1 MFWSSKNIG
10 NFTKANN
17 IKKIKTNK
25 SSFFYDSC
33 YEVCQFLFVLQV
45 VDEEL
50 FNPDYVEVDRVLEE
64 SKSIDPKTQEEV
76 THYLVKWRSL
86 AYEDSTWEL
95 QQDVDPEKVKIFK
108 RFSTLP
114 PADKRKVRHLSSYIV
129 LV

>member
-1 MFWSSKNIG
+1 MSI
-10 NFTKANN
+10 
-17 IKKIKTNK
+17 
-25 SSFFYDSC
+25 
-33 YEVCQFLFVLQV
+33 LFVLQV

-114 PADKRKVRHLSSYIV
+114 PADKRKVRRLSSYIV